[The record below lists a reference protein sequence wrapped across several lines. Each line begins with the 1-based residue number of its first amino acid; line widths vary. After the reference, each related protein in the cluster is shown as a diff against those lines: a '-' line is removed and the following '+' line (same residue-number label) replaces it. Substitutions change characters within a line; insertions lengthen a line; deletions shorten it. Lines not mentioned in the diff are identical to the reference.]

1 MVMKIVRS
9 PNIYK
14 INISYFL
21 DNNIK
26 FILCD
31 LDNTLE
37 SFDVKSPSE
46 NAKNIVN
53 KLNENGIKLII
64 CSNNSKERVSKYA
77 NELKVPFIYR
87 CFKPSKNKI
96 NDYLVKN
103 NINKEECIL
112 IGDQFNT
119 DVKCAQKLNINCL
132 FSEEIVKKNAFI
144 SKFNKFFEKFG
155 VKRAYKKNLII
166 QMEDKYVIS

>member
-1 MVMKIVRS
+1 MKIVRS

-14 INISYFL
+14 ININYFI
-21 DNNIK
+21 DNKIK

-37 SFDVKSPSE
+37 SFDIKSPSE
-46 NAKNIVN
+46 DAKNIIKKFN
-53 KLNENGIKLII
+53 DLGIKLII
-64 CSNNSKERVSKYA
+64 CSNNSKERVGRYA
-77 NELKVPFIYR
+77 NELNVPFIYR
-87 CFKPSKNKI
+87 CFKPSKKKI
-96 NDYLVKN
+96 NDYLIKN
-103 NINKEECIL
+103 NINKNDCIL

-119 DVKCAQKLNINCL
+119 DVKCAIKLNIRCL

-155 VKRAYKKNLII
+155 IKRAYKKNLII